1 MTDAADK
8 LRIGYGAPSVTMA
21 PLWIAQEG
29 KLFARN
35 GLDVEV
41 LYLESALVQRALIA
55 GEISFGEMTGAR
67 AVGAALAR
75 RGCHDGLGIR

>member
-1 MTDAADK
+1 MKMAVVRNCLWFAVALALAGVRHADGAEK

-29 KLFARN
+29 KIFARN

-41 LYLESALVQRALIA
+41 LDEKAPWCSGR
-55 GEISFGEMTGAR
+55 
-67 AVGAALAR
+67 
-75 RGCHDGLGIR
+75 